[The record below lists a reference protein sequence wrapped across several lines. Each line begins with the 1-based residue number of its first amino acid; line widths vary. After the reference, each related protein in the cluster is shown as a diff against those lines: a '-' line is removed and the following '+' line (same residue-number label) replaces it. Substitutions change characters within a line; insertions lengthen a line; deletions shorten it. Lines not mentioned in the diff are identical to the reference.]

1 MVQIAK
7 DLQEL
12 GVTMMFCIRG
22 LEPALEPQ
30 VCWQSWMDAHLKY
43 PEVSTF

>member
-12 GVTMMFCIRG
+12 GVTVMFCIRG

-30 VCWQSWMDAHLKY
+30 VCWQSWMDTQY